1 MVYASCLD
9 MLMIQDSS
17 RLPRWRY
24 ILRQSILPL
33 VRLET
38 PPLARLQQVMRSP
51 LLDSYFAVV
60 ANLGTHTFFMIFLP
74 VLFWCDHEKF
84 GRALVNLLALG
95 VIISGVIKDLLC
107 LPRPVSPPL
116 QRITMS
122 GSVALEYGFP
132 STHSTNAVSVA
143 LYIIHALSVASSDGA
158 SAPSGWWAF
167 ICYLY
172 AFSIAFGRLY
182 CGMHGF
188 LDVIAGSLL
197 GALLTFAQLK
207 VGEPVNDWL
216 LEGSIIRPLIIATVL
231 LFVVRTHPEPADN
244 CPCFDDSVAFA
255 GVLIGMN
262 WSYWHVVQP
271 HSLLRI
277 LPFVAADR
285 KKLSLGVPLT
295 SWKTLLRIPVGVAII
310 VAYRAITKPLLLR
323 ALPPLFRVIEH
334 LDLDLPRRL
343 FLKASQYTRVP
354 SLRRDDNVLPSPS
367 DVGQMIGDV
376 KRRRGRAV
384 SIGPQSVA
392 DAYEMLAYREG
403 VKRHRRTSSAA
414 STDVDQADT
423 GYRPNPIDDKPR
435 TTAPTANEKSSP
447 GNGRDANAPA
457 EVNGNADIEAGRQED
472 AEVLE
477 RRAIFSTL
485 PHIRIRYDVEVV
497 TKLIV
502 YCGIAWWAA
511 EGCPVV
517 FEILNLGP

>member
-1 MVYASCLD
+1 MTQRQIDAGTRHYNHCETAAAPLP
-9 MLMIQDSS
+9 MLIVQDSS

-24 ILRQSILPL
+24 IIRQSLLPL

-38 PPLARLQQVMRSP
+38 PPLARLQQLMRSP

-95 VIISGVIKDLLC
+95 VIVSGIIKDLLC

-143 LYIIHALSVASSDGA
+143 LYIIHAMSASGA
-158 SAPSGWWAF
+158 APSGWWAF
-167 ICYLY
+167 VCYLY
-172 AFSIAFGRLY
+172 AFSISFGRLY

-197 GALLTFAQLK
+197 GALLTVAQLK
-207 VGEPVNDWL
+207 VGEPLNDWL
-216 LEGSIIRPLIIATVL
+216 LDGSVIRPLIIASVL
-231 LFVVRTHPEPADN
+231 LFIVRTHPEPADN

-285 KKLSLGVPLT
+285 KSLTLGVPLT
-295 SWKTLLRIPVGVAII
+295 SWKTLLRIPIGVAII

-323 ALPPLFRVIEH
+323 ALPPLFRVIED
-334 LDLDLPRRL
+334 LDLDLPRRF

-392 DAYEMLAYREG
+392 DAYEMLAYREE

-414 STDVDQADT
+414 TTDLDDREPTDEKPKSTLT
-423 GYRPNPIDDKPR
+423 
-435 TTAPTANEKSSP
+435 NEKAAAAA
-447 GNGRDANAPA
+447 NGT
-457 EVNGNADIEAGRQED
+457 ADVEAGGGEED
-472 AEVLE
+472 DALE
-477 RRAIFSTL
+477 RRALFSTL
-485 PHIRIRYDVEVV
+485 PHIRMRYDVEVV

-511 EGCPVV
+511 EGCAVV
-517 FEILNLGP
+517 FEVLGLGP

>member
-1 MVYASCLD
+1 
-9 MLMIQDSS
+9 
-17 RLPRWRY
+17 
-24 ILRQSILPL
+24 
-33 VRLET
+33 
-38 PPLARLQQVMRSP
+38 MRSP

-74 VLFWCDHEKF
+74 VLFWCEHEKF

-95 VIISGVIKDLLC
+95 VIISGIVKDLLC

-143 LYIIHALSVASSDGA
+143 LYIIHALSGSSDAA
-158 SAPSGWWAF
+158 SPPSHWWAF
-167 ICYLY
+167 VCYLY
-172 AFSIAFGRLY
+172 AFSISFGRLY

-188 LDVIAGSLL
+188 LDVVAGSLL
-197 GALLTFAQLK
+197 GALLTVAQLK
-207 VGEPVNDWL
+207 AGEPVNDWL
-216 LEGSIIRPLIIATVL
+216 LEGSIVRPLIIASVL

-271 HSLLRI
+271 HALLRI
-277 LPFVAADR
+277 LPLVAADR
-285 KKLSLGVPLT
+285 RNVSLGVPLT
-295 SWKTLLRIPVGVAII
+295 SWKTLLRIPIGVAII

-323 ALPPLFRVIEH
+323 ALPPLFRIIEH
-334 LDLDLPRRL
+334 LDLDLPRRF

-414 STDVDQADT
+414 STDVDQLDA
-423 GYRPNPIDDKPR
+423 GSRGINSVDDKPKIA
-435 TTAPTANEKSSP
+435 APSAYEISGSEKRSDVAASAEAN
-447 GNGRDANAPA
+447 GT
-457 EVNGNADIEAGRQED
+457 ADIEAGRDAE

-477 RRAIFSTL
+477 RRALFSTL
-485 PHIRIRYDVEVV
+485 PHIRARYDVEVV

-502 YCGIAWWAA
+502 YSGIAWWAM